1 MPRPPITKLER
12 LALSR
17 EAVIRRLNAAFD
29 ACNFDECDACYAML
43 AAADRMEAAAKA
55 EAAVAAGSTETA
67 AA

>member
-12 LALSR
+12 LAVAR

-29 ACNFDECDACYAML
+29 ACNFDEML
-43 AAADRMEAAAKA
+43 EAADRMEAAARA
-55 EAAVAAGSTETA
+55 EAASGSTETA